1 MPGKIMIDGQLIP
14 IVAFYSMQ
22 GGVGKSTLAR
32 KFAELVTAAP
42 GREGYKPNVLL
53 VDLDVE
59 AEGLTYRLTQGN
71 RQGNKTVHEVMASKN
86 VTGAEAIQ
94 VTLRGGSSE
103 DDNSQF
109 RGKLYLMPAAQS
121 DARGLFDTIANI
133 PKEELIKLLLDM
145 LTDLVRRYKISC
157 VVIDCAPAANPYSAA
172 AATLADVP
180 LFIGRNESASYEKI
194 RVLPERFREWYEDF
208 QPANQRVIINAVA
221 ARELYE
227 IRAKQFD
234 VFDFI
239 PLTSDVILETEGVT
253 KDIDSLRMMLFDKYI
268 IDIINKVFVGKNHL
282 IPKAPE
288 VVGPKY
294 LEMLDKLP
302 NCDAAPKI
310 RQLKILR
317 HLRWAGVALVVIG
330 IVLIG
335 VHQAFDELP
344 VMMTNIGII
353 CAIVGLILVLG
364 GWHFQSE
371 YNRILT
377 AAQRLVL
384 GGPDGVLQKIM
395 AGVSY
400 RKELEEMRKLAET
413 IPAKAK

>member
-1 MPGKIMIDGQLIP
+1 MSGKIMIDSQLIP

-94 VTLRGGSSE
+94 VTPRGGLSE
-103 DDNSQF
+103 DDNSQP
-109 RGKLYLMPAAQS
+109 RGKLFLMPAAPP
-121 DARGLFDTIANI
+121 DARGLFDTLANI
-133 PKEELIKLLLDM
+133 SKEELIKLLLDM
-145 LTDLVRRYKISC
+145 LIDLARRYKISC
-157 VVIDCAPAANPYSAA
+157 IVIDCAPAANPYSAA

-180 LFIGRNESASYEKI
+180 LFVGRNESASYEKI

-208 QPANQRVIINAVA
+208 QPASQRVIINAVA
-221 ARELYE
+221 AKELYE

-234 VFDFI
+234 VFDYI
-239 PLTSDVILETEGVT
+239 PLTSDVILETEGVAS
-253 KDIDSLRMMLFDKYI
+253 DVASLRMKMFETYI

-282 IPKAPE
+282 IPKAPD
-288 VVGPKY
+288 VVGAKY
-294 LEMLDKLP
+294 LGMLEKLQR
-302 NCDAAPKI
+302 CDAAPKV
-310 RQLKILR
+310 RQLNALR
-317 HLRWAGVALVVIG
+317 HSRWAGVALVVIG
-330 IVLIG
+330 IGLIG
-335 VHQAFDELP
+335 AHQVFDKLP
-344 VMMTNIGII
+344 EVLTNAGII
-353 CAIVGLILVLG
+353 CAIAGIILVVG
-364 GWHFQSE
+364 GWYFQSE
-371 YNRILT
+371 YNRILIT
-377 AAQRLVL
+377 AQKLVM

-395 AGVSY
+395 AGVSH
-400 RKELEEMRKLAET
+400 RRELEEMSRLAET
-413 IPAKAK
+413 IPVKSK